1 MMKLPSNNKRGVTLV
16 EVVIGVFVLS
26 IFALGILSL
35 LIYNNQ
41 AVSDSAKDKSAY
53 SAAMQKLDTV
63 IAAVSNGPDSGYLL
77 LDADDNVTGLKLDAL
92 CTLADLDAG
101 SITVSSTDM
110 YDTNH
115 IRGWYIELKYSD
127 ELTVKGYA
135 ANTKGKFDK

>member
-1 MMKLPSNNKRGVTLV
+1 MKKLPRNNKRGVTLV

-63 IAAVSNGPDSGYLL
+63 IAAVSNGPDSGYLV
-77 LDADDNVTGLKLDAL
+77 LDADDNVTGLKLTAL
-92 CTLADLDAG
+92 CTLADLDDG

>member
-63 IAAVSNGPDSGYLL
+63 IAAVSNGPDSGYLV
-77 LDADDNVTGLKLDAL
+77 LDTDDNVTGLELDDL
-92 CTLADLDAG
+92 CTLADLGPG